1 MVYSR
6 TEGVVMV
13 QSVYVSLPTV
23 RTVQEFVARIS
34 KLEGNFDLQTGKY
47 ILDAK
52 SLMGIL
58 SLDLS
63 KPIKLT
69 IEKDTAE
76 TMQII
81 SRFAAT

>member
-1 MVYSR
+1 
-6 TEGVVMV
+6 MV
-13 QSVYVSLPTV
+13 QSVFISLPTV
-23 RTVQEFVARIS
+23 KAVQEFVARIS
-34 KLEGNFDLQTGKY
+34 KLDGDFDLENGKY

-69 IEKDTAE
+69 IENDTAE
-76 TMQII
+76 TMQAVEPFI
-81 SRFAAT
+81 AA